1 MKEETKE
8 NNFKFHDSIISWACI
23 IWAVASVALMCYFTG
38 MNQVT
43 FSIMTFGQLF
53 IVMGIISFVKRQ
65 AIMGG
70 VFTVTGIGSIII
82 PAINQW
88 GGMFGYGAET
98 DNIFPILLSTAITL
112 IGLSMLVVPGIL
124 ENMAERRCT
133 LKVKGE
139 CVDIKTVTY
148 SNGKVYYAPVYSYT
162 VDEKLYTKCTER
174 YKSDN
179 VPTVGSRFEFK
190 VNPKKPEDV
199 YFEASKA
206 SLMLIYIFGM
216 SFFIAGVGMVIT
228 VLSNI

>member
-8 NNFKFHDSIISWACI
+8 NNYRIHDAIISWACI
-23 IWAVASVALMCYFTG
+23 FWAIVSIALMCYFTG

-70 VFTVTGIGSIII
+70 VFTVTGIGSIVI

-88 GGMFGYGAET
+88 GGMFGSGVET

-124 ENMAERRCT
+124 ENMAERRCR
-133 LKVKGE
+133 KVVKGE
-139 CVDIKTVTY
+139 VVDHNTTTL
-148 SNGKVYYAPVYSYT
+148 SDGETAYAPVYMYSC
-162 VDEKLYTKCTER
+162 DGKDYTKCSGKYNR
-174 YKSDN
+174 I
-179 VPTVGSRFEFK
+179 K
-190 VNPKKPEDV
+190 VESIGTRVDLRINEKKPEDV
-199 YFEASKA
+199 YFPASKA
-206 SLMLIYIFGM
+206 SKMLIYIFGA
-216 SFFIAGVGMVIT
+216 SFFITGVGMLLT
-228 VLSNI
+228 VLAEI

>member
-1 MKEETKE
+1 MKEETKD
-8 NNFKFHDSIISWACI
+8 NFRFHDTVISWACI
-23 IWAVASVALMCYFTG
+23 IWAVLSVAMMCYFTG

-53 IVMGIISFVKRQ
+53 IVMGIIAFVKKQ

-88 GGMFGYGAET
+88 GYLFNAGAPS
-98 DNIFPILLSTAITL
+98 DNIFPVLLSTAITL
-112 IGLSMLVVPGIL
+112 IGLAMLVVPGIL

-133 LKVKGE
+133 AKVKGE
-139 CVDIKTVTY
+139 CVDLKSVTL
-148 SNGKVYYAPVYSYT
+148 SDGRVAYAPVYSYT
-162 VDEKLYTKCTER
+162 YEDKLYTKCTEK
-174 YKSDN
+174 YKTET
-179 VPTVGSRFEFK
+179 VPAIGSRFDFK

-199 YFEASKA
+199 YIEATKASK
-206 SLMLIYIFGM
+206 MLIYIFGM

-228 VLSNI
+228 VLSSI

>member
-65 AIMGG
+65 VIMGG
-70 VFTVTGIGSIII
+70 VFTVTGIGSI
-82 PAINQW
+82 
-88 GGMFGYGAET
+88 GSGAET